1 MSTISGTSR
10 SGLLDALL
18 ARVAPDF
25 ADAPVEQAFRA
36 KIVIV
41 FSLSLAI
48 WAPIYSVIMYALSS
62 TWLSAAGVML
72 CAGTVCASILMLRK
86 NVSFNV
92 IGNWLAF
99 NVYWCMIF
107 VTMVAG
113 FGSPPLLWL
122 AVVPMLAILVANI
135 RSGVVWL
142 VLSLTA
148 SAIYYIQILSGTER
162 APSLGERESIIFEM
176 TVLAGLY
183 VLVLS
188 LTLAYEALK
197 NWAVSQMQ
205 RREAHTRAIVET
217 AADGILT
224 LRANG
229 QIEELNPAATRI
241 FGYPQ
246 DAIVSSPF
254 SAIVPAITGSPRAE
268 SPLKD
273 ERDDSR
279 QTRETP
285 GALFA
290 EKNAPRGIAAWEG
303 KLHES
308 DAVRSSGERFPVEL
322 SVSRIE
328 SDIEERRVVIL
339 RDITERRLAEVELRE
354 ARDAALQASEA
365 KSAFLANTS
374 HELRTPLNAI
384 IGYSELISEEMAM
397 DGQKEYL
404 DDLQKIGS
412 AANHL
417 LSLINGILD
426 LAKIEAGKM
435 DMYLETINLPDLLK
449 SVEATIKPLI
459 EKNGNR
465 FSVDAEL
472 APTAIVVDLTKLR
485 QILFN
490 LLSNAAKFTNNSVV
504 RLNVYSETVDD
515 REWCV
520 FEVQD
525 RGIGISP
532 EKLEALFDAFT
543 QADESTTRRFGGTG
557 LGLTITR
564 HFTEM
569 MGGAISVTSQVDEG
583 STFRVRLPS
592 KVELAEND
600 PLVLDEEIDDLS
612 VDLPDHAPSVLVID
626 DDPTVHALM
635 RRFLNREGYRVSSA
649 LSGSEGLEM
658 AREIQPHVITLDV
671 MMPEMDGWTVLTR
684 LKADPE
690 IAEIPVVMLTIV
702 SNKSMGYALGASE
715 YLLKPVDR
723 SRLTRVL
730 DIFGQGRKSNQSLM
744 IVEDDDATRDV
755 LERTVIQA
763 GWKVESA
770 PNGRVAMELLD
781 EGAMPS
787 LILLDLMMPEMD
799 GFEVLDRLQ
808 ENPRW
813 KDIPVVV
820 VTAMDLNQRDRSRL
834 TQRVHHVLSKGHYSR
849 DDLLELVRDAVNRGA
864 RSPSNGASL
873 ASNSE
878 SA

>member
-1 MSTISGTSR
+1 MSSTHPAADV
-10 SGLLDALL
+10 GLLDALL
-18 ARVAPDF
+18 ARIAPNF
-25 ADAPVEQAFRA
+25 ASASPEQAFRA

-41 FSLSLAI
+41 FSLALAI
-48 WAPIYSVIMYALSS
+48 WAPVYSVIMYALSS
-62 TWLSAAGVML
+62 TWFSGVGVMI
-72 CAGTVCASILMLRK
+72 CAGTVCASIAMLRRG
-86 NVSFNV
+86 VSFHF

-99 NVYWCMIF
+99 NVYWCMLF

-122 AVVPMLAILVANI
+122 SVVPMLAILVANI

-148 SAIYYIQILSGTER
+148 SAIYYINVLAGAER
-162 APSLGERESIIFEM
+162 STSLGERESIIFEM

-188 LTLAYEALK
+188 MTLAYEALK
-197 NWAVSQMQ
+197 NWAITQMQ

-224 LRANG
+224 LTLNG
-229 QIEELNPAATRI
+229 QIEDLNPAAARI
-241 FGYPQ
+241 FGYSQ
-246 DAIVSSPF
+246 GAIVSSPF
-254 SAIVPAITGSPRAE
+254 SAIVPAISGRPPELSALQQDISTEEELAE
-268 SPLKD
+268 
-273 ERDDSR
+273 R
-279 QTRETP
+279 QT
-285 GALFA
+285 LFSDDD
-290 EKNAPRGIAAWEG
+290 PVGLPAWEG
-303 KLHES
+303 ALYES
-308 DAVRSSGERFPVEL
+308 DAVRADGERFPVEL
-322 SVSRIE
+322 SVSPIE
-328 SDIEERRVVIL
+328 NDVDERRVVIL
-339 RDITERRLAEVELRE
+339 RDITARRQAEIELRE

-384 IGYSELISEEMAM
+384 IGYSELISEEMALE
-397 DGQKEYL
+397 GQDEYL

-435 DMYLETINLPDLLK
+435 DMYLETINLPDLIQN
-449 SVEATIKPLI
+449 VQATITPLV

-465 FSVDAEL
+465 FSVDAQL
-472 APTAIVVDLTKLR
+472 APAAMVVDHTKLR

-490 LLSNAAKFTNNSVV
+490 LLSNAAKFTHKSVV
-504 RLNVYSETVDD
+504 RLQIYSESLDHRD
-515 REWCV
+515 WCV

-525 RGIGISP
+525 RGIGIP
-532 EKLEALFDAFT
+532 QEKLEKLFDAFT
-543 QADESTTRRFGGTG
+543 QADESTTRKFGGTG

-569 MGGAISVTSQVDEG
+569 MGGTISATSTLGEG
-583 STFRVRLPS
+583 STFRVRLPL
-592 KVELAEND
+592 KVEQAVND
-600 PLVLDEEIDDLS
+600 PLELDEAL
-612 VDLPDHAPSVLVID
+612 DLPGPRLPADAPSVLIID

-635 RRFLNREGYRVSSA
+635 RRFLNREGYRVNSA

-658 AREIQPHVITLDV
+658 ARELQPHVITLDV

-690 IAEIPVVMLTIV
+690 VSQIPVVMLTIV

-723 SRLTRVL
+723 ARLTNVL
-730 DIFGQGRKSNQSLM
+730 ETFGQGRAHERSLM

-763 GWKVESA
+763 GWSVNSA
-770 PNGRVAMELLD
+770 PNGRVAMELLQ
-781 EGAMPS
+781 EGMMPG

-808 ENPRW
+808 ENPDWR
-813 KDIPVVV
+813 DIPVVV
-820 VTAMDLNQRDRSRL
+820 VTAMDLNERERAKL
-834 TQRVHHVLSKGHYSR
+834 TKRVHHVLNKGQYSR
-849 DDLLELVRDAVNRGA
+849 DELLALVRDAVHRGTRA
-864 RSPSNGASL
+864 PSVRTLTPST
-873 ASNSE
+873 E

>member
-1 MSTISGTSR
+1 MSTTSGTTR
-10 SGLLDALL
+10 SGLLDGLL
-18 ARVAPDF
+18 ARVAPSF
-25 ADAPVEQAFRA
+25 TAAPVEQAFRA

-41 FSLSLAI
+41 FSLALAI

-62 TWLSAAGVML
+62 TWLSAVGVMI

-86 NVSFNV
+86 NVSFNI

-99 NVYWCMIF
+99 NVYWCMLF

-142 VLSLTA
+142 VLSLAA
-148 SAIYYIQILSGTER
+148 SATYYIQILSGSER
-162 APSLGERESIIFEM
+162 TPSLGERESIIFEM

-224 LRANG
+224 IRANG
-229 QIEELNPAATRI
+229 QIEELNPAAARI

-254 SAIVPAITGSPRAE
+254 SAIVPAITGRPHAA
-268 SPLKD
+268 SPLKEGTED
-273 ERDDSR
+273 TAEEP
-279 QTRETP
+279 TK
-285 GALFA
+285 GLFA
-290 EKNAPRGIAAWEG
+290 EQNTPGGIAAWEG
-303 KLHES
+303 DLHES

-328 SDIEERRVVIL
+328 SDLEERRVVIL

-490 LLSNAAKFTNNSVV
+490 LLSNAAKFTHNSVV
-504 RLNVYSETVDD
+504 RLNVYSESTDN

-543 QADESTTRRFGGTG
+543 QADETTTRRFGGTG

-600 PLVLDEEIDDLS
+600 PLILDEEIEDLS
-612 VDLPDHAPSVLVID
+612 VDLPEHAPSVLVID

-649 LSGSEGLEM
+649 LSGSEGLDM
-658 AREIQPHVITLDV
+658 ARELQPHVITLDV

-730 DIFGQGRKSNQSLM
+730 DIFGQGRKSSQSLM

-834 TQRVHHVLSKGHYSR
+834 TQRVHHVLNKGHYSR
-849 DDLLELVRDAVNRGA
+849 DDLLGLVRDAVNRGA
-864 RSPSNGASL
+864 RSPSNGSSL
-873 ASNSE
+873 SSNSE